1 MVNIT
6 LIIEEEIEDRLTV
19 QSECGDEEMAKDL
32 GEEIEALQEML
43 DLVRQKKWL
52 DYEQYSWLS
61 DLTASYY
68 ESL

>member
-6 LIIEEEIEDRLTV
+6 LIIEEEIEDRLTA
-19 QSECGDEEMAKDL
+19 QRECGDDEMAKDL